1 METILY
7 TIIQIL
13 IAFFIIIGV
22 IAFIFP
28 IKLSLSLPKNGVLLG
43 IVHVYS
49 DPKEDIKY
57 IYFQI
62 HLILISIG
70 VFIQTTPQK

>member
-1 METILY
+1 MEAILY

-13 IAFFIIIGV
+13 IAFFIIIGI

>member
-13 IAFFIIIGV
+13 IAFFIIIGI

>member
-7 TIIQIL
+7 IIIQIL
-13 IAFFIIIGV
+13 IAFFVIIGI

-28 IKLSLSLPKNGVLLG
+28 IKLSLSLPKSGVLLG

-57 IYFQI
+57 VFFQI

>member
-7 TIIQIL
+7 IIIQIL
-13 IAFFIIIGV
+13 IAFFVIIGI

-57 IYFQI
+57 VFFQI